1 MCDCECIGVNA
12 ALGLRPS
19 TGMCELASVCGCECD
34 SVATVAGAPSP
45 FILPNFLAIAL
56 CRLKPARARADHRR
70 DESGGGR
77 GLWRQAESVLLTPSG
92 LEDAPLPPAINS
104 GFPSSAS
111 LALSPH
117 IPISTPAPILQVLS
131 QSPLQPQLASSH
143 FHKCLISR
151 CTPHSHSTNPSSSP
165 PVCKAK
171 RRVCLWLTNFSTF
184 YLPGN
189 LY

>member
-45 FILPNFLAIAL
+45 FILPSFLAIAL

-70 DESGGGR
+70 DESGGGW

-92 LEDAPLPPAINS
+92 REDAPLPPS
-104 GFPSSAS
+104 YK
-111 LALSPH
+111 LQV
-117 IPISTPAPILQVLS
+117 PIVPFSCPLTAHPYIHPAPILQVLS
-131 QSPLQPQLASSH
+131 QSPPQPQLASSH
-143 FHKCLISR
+143 FHKCFISR
-151 CTPHSHSTNPSSSP
+151 CTPDSHSTNPSSSP